1 MNPVRIVDVFK
12 RFGDTVALDHVSLE
26 IQEGEIFFLLGP
38 SGCGKTTLL
47 RIIAGLTEPDHGKV
61 LIGEEDITH
70 KPAHL
75 RRLAMVF
82 QNYALW
88 PHMTVGQNVQFAM
101 TVKGVDKA
109 ERVRK
114 AGQALKIVHMERHT
128 EKKPAQLSGG
138 EQQRVALA
146 RAVAADPLCLLLDE
160 PLSNL
165 DANLRIE
172 MRTEIRRICKQTEM
186 TTIYVT
192 HDQKEAL
199 SIADRIAVLNK
210 GRVEQ
215 VAAPGDLY
223 RKPATKFVAGFV
235 GETNFLE
242 GRVKS
247 AEKDG
252 AVVSVGPALVKGAAF
267 PSDLAGGQAA
277 VCSVRPEKIRIAAE
291 ASAPVEKHG
300 SRMKPNEIRGSIH
313 RITFLGEITQYD
325 IAVNDTLHLKVMET
339 APEETRSEGEGV
351 VLLIDPGDVNVYR
364 DE

>member
-1 MNPVRIVDVFK
+1 MNPVRIEDITK
-12 RFGDTVALDHVSLE
+12 RFGNTVALDHVSLE
-26 IQEGEIFFLLGP
+26 IREGEIFFLLGP

-47 RIIAGLTEPDHGKV
+47 RIIAGLTEPDGGKV
-61 LIGEEDITH
+61 LIGDEDITH

-101 TVKGVDKA
+101 TVKGVVKR
-109 ERVRK
+109 ERTRK
-114 AGQALKIVHMERHT
+114 AGQALKIVHMERHA

-215 VAAPGDLY
+215 VAAPGELY
-223 RKPATKFVAGFV
+223 RNPATKFVAGFV
-235 GETNFLE
+235 GESNFLQGKVE
-242 GRVKS
+242 STG
-247 AEKDG
+247 KDG
-252 AVVSVGPALVKGAAF
+252 AVVRVGSALVRGAGF
-267 PSDLAGGQAA
+267 PAGLAGGHAA
-277 VCSVRPEKIRIAAE
+277 VCSIRPEKITIAGAAASGEKDGSQIITNEVRGRIR
-291 ASAPVEKHG
+291 S
-300 SRMKPNEIRGSIH
+300 
-313 RITFLGEITQYD
+313 ITFLGEITQYD
-325 IAVNDTLHLKVMET
+325 IAIDDTLQLKVMEA
-339 APEETRSEGEGV
+339 APEKTRSEGEDV
-351 VLLIDPGDVNVYR
+351 VLLIDPKDVNVYC